1 MNNDFLK
8 QIKLNTMILQ
18 KENKEFDREHSQV
31 CKKRDSAEKLEKLE
45 KYNSAIN
52 TYLEN
57 INFCRNST
65 RVNKVNIYLHD
76 IERVIILYGKTKQ
89 TELLIEFLE
98 DNINRYKT
106 LPFVEKWK
114 SKLIKLK

>member
-8 QIKLNTMILQ
+8 QIKRDTIALQ
-18 KENKEFDREHSQV
+18 KENKEFSNEHSKV
-31 CKKRDSAEKLEKLE
+31 CRKRENAKKLEKLE
-45 KYNSAIN
+45 KYDLAIN

-57 INFCRNST
+57 IDFCRKST
-65 RVNKVNIYLHD
+65 RINMINIYLQD

-98 DNINRYKT
+98 DNINRYKS
-106 LPFVEKWK
+106 LAFVDKWK